1 VQAGDRRVERCLVA
15 GGAGAD
21 QGALD
26 RRDDEAGE
34 GGGVLRADAF
44 LAQRGGDRRFPAL
57 EGRGRGGGQGRVL
70 RPGEGGGGAGAAEP
84 LGVVLDPAAE
94 HLAEGAEGLGE
105 PELGERAFDR
115 GADLPALELGRLDRE
130 LRLAAGEVVV
140 DRAARGLAAGGDVAQ
155 LHPGVAL
162 LGQQPAGAVQQ
173 PVAPVAAGRLERF
186 GVGDSRYAHG
196 HSIVA
201 ATMYDRGHR
210 ASVLIACTGAF
221 LVFLDTTIVNIA
233 FPDISASF
241 PEASRGLLS
250 WVLDGYFVVIA
261 ALLVPAGGLADRFGH
276 KRVFLGGL
284 ALFTATSLLC
294 AVAPSLEALIAFRVL
309 QGAGAAAIAPT
320 SLAIVLDSFPA
331 EKRATGVGLWGA
343 AAAAAA
349 ATGPTLGAALVEL
362 DSWRLVFLVNLP
374 LGAALLV
381 AGRRLLPRQELADS
395 RLPDLPGALMLALG
409 LAAVTLGIVEG
420 NDWGWT
426 GGGTLAAFAAA
437 AMLLGAVVVRSL
449 RHPRPIVEP
458 ALFSHRSFTLGN
470 LGTLLFAAAF
480 FSLILGNV
488 LFLTTVWGY
497 SILGAGAAALPGPAL
512 TTIVSGPAGRL
523 ADRFGHRAVIVPGTI
538 VFAAGAMVLR
548 SAGADPDYLGLWLPG
563 ATLTGIGIGLAFPT
577 LGSAAVR
584 DVADDRFAT
593 ASAVNAAFR
602 QVGAVLGTAILIA
615 IVGEPANLA
624 AALDVSDSAYLFA
637 VIASLVS
644 GAVALG
650 LRRRQVVDDPAKER
664 GGLVGPPLPSD

>member
-1 VQAGDRRVERCLVA
+1 
-15 GGAGAD
+15 
-21 QGALD
+21 
-26 RRDDEAGE
+26 
-34 GGGVLRADAF
+34 
-44 LAQRGGDRRFPAL
+44 
-57 EGRGRGGGQGRVL
+57 
-70 RPGEGGGGAGAAEP
+70 
-84 LGVVLDPAAE
+84 
-94 HLAEGAEGLGE
+94 
-105 PELGERAFDR
+105 
-115 GADLPALELGRLDRE
+115 
-130 LRLAAGEVVV
+130 
-140 DRAARGLAAGGDVAQ
+140 
-155 LHPGVAL
+155 
-162 LGQQPAGAVQQ
+162 
-173 PVAPVAAGRLERF
+173 
-186 GVGDSRYAHG
+186 
-196 HSIVA
+196 
-201 ATMYDRGHR
+201 MYDRGHR

-276 KRVFLGGL
+276 KRVFLWGL
-284 ALFTATSLLC
+284 GLFTLTSLLC

-320 SLAIVLDSFPA
+320 SLAIILDSFPA

-374 LGAALLV
+374 LGAALLF
-381 AGRRLLPRQELADS
+381 AGRRLLPREALRDT

-426 GGGTLAAFAAA
+426 GTGTLAAFGAAG
-437 AMLLGAVVVRSL
+437 LLLAIVVGRSL

-458 ALFSHRSFTLGN
+458 ALFAHRSFSLGN

-497 SILGAGAAALPGPAL
+497 SIISAGLATLPGPA
-512 TTIVSGPAGRL
+512 TTTVVSGPAGRL
-523 ADRFGHRAVIVPGTI
+523 ADRFGHRALIVPGAL
-538 VFAAGAMVLR
+538 VFAAGAMILR
-548 SAGADPDYLGLWLPG
+548 SAGAEPDYLGTWLPG
-563 ATLTGIGIGLAFPT
+563 TVLTGIGIGLAFPT

-584 DVADDRFAT
+584 DIADDRFAT

-615 IVGEPANLA
+615 IVGEPAGLGE
-624 AALDVSDSAYLFA
+624 ALDVSNSAYLFA
-637 VIASLVS
+637 ALAALTA

-650 LRRRQVVDDPAKER
+650 LRRQRAPGADGVGEADREAAVAGADLDPLAADLAEQGR
-664 GGLVGPPLPSD
+664 A